1 MYVTAQMPWGPG
13 EAFIGPEVLELR
25 RQGNE
30 VVVFPLRP
38 ENHLADGTEA
48 DAVAR
53 QAVWLPLFSAKTLR
67 IANCLLSKYPGS
79 MARSIAWVSQGSR
92 TVCQLMKN
100 VAVIPKALA
109 MALYAERD
117 GYDHI
122 HAHWGSTPS
131 TAACIASQISGV
143 PWSMTTHRWD
153 IEENN
158 LLSDKVLSAEFVR
171 AISIRGRQSILEV
184 IGEPTLEDKIRV
196 IHVGVDLDQ
205 CEISQ
210 GCGCSK
216 EESTSRVLCVG
227 RLVPVKG
234 HEFLI
239 EAFRVLVER
248 GLDATCLFLGD
259 GPERSILEGLVSF
272 YGLDDHVIFD
282 GYKPHDEVIALLK
295 SGKHEILVCPS
306 VETEDGAAEG
316 IPVALMEAMACGIAV
331 IGTNTGA
338 IPELLGQGAGLI
350 VRQKDA
356 IALADAIEFLV
367 LNPEERCAI
376 ARRGRM
382 KVETGFSISSIAEQ
396 LTDAFQA
403 S

>member
-1 MYVTAQMPWGPG
+1 MIPKETPKA
-13 EAFIGPEVLELR
+13 
-25 RQGNE
+25 
-30 VVVFPLRP
+30 
-38 ENHLADGTEA
+38 ENRLADGIEA
-48 DAVAR
+48 ATVAR
-53 QAVWLPLFSAKTLR
+53 QAVRLPLVSAKTLR

-79 MARSIAWVSQGSR
+79 LVRSIVWVSRGST
-92 TVCQLMKN
+92 TVFQLIKN

-109 MALYAERD
+109 MAWYAERD

-158 LLSDKVLSAEFVR
+158 LLFDKVLSAEFVR
-171 AISIRGRQSILEV
+171 AISVRGRQAILEV

-210 GCGCSK
+210 GFGCRK
-216 EESTSRVLCVG
+216 EESTSRILCVG

-239 EAFRVLVER
+239 EAFRILIER
-248 GLDATCLFLGD
+248 GLDAMCLFVGD
-259 GPERSILEGLVSF
+259 GPERSILKGLVF
-272 YGLDDHVIFD
+272 DYGLDDYIIFA

-295 SGKHEILVCPS
+295 SGKHEVLVCPS

-338 IPELLGQGAGLI
+338 IPELLGEGSGLI

-356 IALADAIEFLV
+356 IALADAIEFLI

-396 LTDAFQA
+396 LAGAFQA